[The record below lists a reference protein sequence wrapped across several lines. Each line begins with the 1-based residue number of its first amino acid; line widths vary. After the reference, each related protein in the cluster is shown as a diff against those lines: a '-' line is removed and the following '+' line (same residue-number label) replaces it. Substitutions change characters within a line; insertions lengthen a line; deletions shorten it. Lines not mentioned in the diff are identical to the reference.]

1 MSREWRLSVE
11 LLPCSR
17 VAIRSAL
24 LCACPLHQAL
34 REDSERHLPVGASML
49 GRPSSPRIPTAT
61 VPLRH
66 SQHIHAF
73 VHGLH
78 SVIRFGLHLLMH
90 SLTRLGYPFLP
101 SFLVALQ
108 CEIHKRCGPPSRGWY
123 RRPSRQVHS
132 HRSRC

>member
-1 MSREWRLSVE
+1 
-11 LLPCSR
+11 
-17 VAIRSAL
+17 
-24 LCACPLHQAL
+24 
-34 REDSERHLPVGASML
+34 ML

-101 SFLVALQ
+101 SSWPFSARSISIADPRAEGGTGDGPAKFTPIVAGADGETYGTLPFHVTVIPSSLQLV
-108 CEIHKRCGPPSRGWY
+108 
-123 RRPSRQVHS
+123 V
-132 HRSRC
+132 